1 MGLEVA
7 YKEFVGNDFGFLK
20 FIRPLSDLDIDIA
33 TRVSDGEEGVFND
46 HLVWGVFEM
55 DPYVLEVGHW
65 IVEVV
70 VDNVFRQV
78 KGPFAGIGDDRVEVN
93 LEVQEADFWRSGFA
107 VVGEFV
113 ATECQ
118 ANSVRFTFGELD
130 VADKVVIGFLNLWVW
145 RVWIKRIWYCSL

>member
-7 YKEFVGNDFGFLK
+7 HNAFVVNDAGFLESLH
-20 FIRPLSDLDIDIA
+20 PLSDIDIDVA
-33 TRVSDGEEGVFND
+33 TRVSDGEEGLFND
-46 HLVWGVFEM
+46 HLVWDVFLM

-78 KGPFAGIGDDRVEVN
+78 KGPFAGIGDDGVEVN

-118 ANSVRFTFGELD
+118 AKSVRFTFGELD
-130 VADKVVIGFLNLWVW
+130 VADKVGIGFFNLWGW
-145 RVWIKRIWYCSL
+145 RVWRKIIWYWSL